1 MRCFWC
7 PPMPSIAG
15 FSSLSWKRMC
25 MYAVVSTNSLIRVTV
40 STAHSQVESRCEGG
54 VFRLIFTLEYFSTT
68 RSALLRSLCA
78 PPTCARA
85 TQISRQR
92 HILDTMIPGLS
103 WVLEHSFQSLLI
115 DAFVIYV
122 CHAIWTHLRHP
133 LREFPGPRLAAWSDI
148 PYCYW
153 LLRGRQPFILLGL
166 HEKYGP
172 VVRIAP
178 NELSFNTASSWKD
191 IYGYRP
197 GHSPFIKGGFYD
209 GGPFVKRF
217 GTRSLVNIKDPT

>member
-1 MRCFWC
+1 
-7 PPMPSIAG
+7 
-15 FSSLSWKRMC
+15 
-25 MYAVVSTNSLIRVTV
+25 
-40 STAHSQVESRCEGG
+40 
-54 VFRLIFTLEYFSTT
+54 
-68 RSALLRSLCA
+68 
-78 PPTCARA
+78 
-85 TQISRQR
+85 
-92 HILDTMIPGLS
+92 MIPSLS

-217 GTRSLVNIKDPT
+217 GTRSLVNIKDPTEHGQMRRYLAHAFSDKSMREQEELVAKEVDTLVKKLGQFGAAEDGTNLQSWLNMATFDIAGSLGFGKSFDALQNGTSNKHIPGKPLTDCF